1 MVLCLTSFVETKTKK
16 VVWNVQMFFFR
27 VSVVPETQF
36 WLSTLFGLLRLSV
49 TSRYVIDV
57 FTSNLAQFWLAMT

>member
-16 VVWNVQMFFFR
+16 VVWNVKMFFFR

-36 WLSTLFGLLRLSV
+36 WLSTLFGLLCLSV